1 MDDFAGYEASSRAY
15 RSKYQNQLG
24 TGSQRPSPTILFI
37 GCFDSR
43 VIPELILG
51 IAPGEMMAVRVPGG
65 LVPGQGETDFAIA
78 AGIELTLSRMPSI
91 REVVVCGHT
100 DCVMLNTLAA
110 GVDAAQFPNLARW
123 IGMNDL
129 IKADLDAHAVRDW
142 AILEKSVIQS
152 LKGLREIGL
161 LREKEIT
168 GQLRVHGWIFELET
182 GQILA
187 LDESRG
193 HFEVLPEPAAKF
205 SA

>member
-1 MDDFAGYEASSRAY
+1 MNDFAGYELSSRAY

-24 TGSQRPSPTILFI
+24 TGNQRPNPTILFI

-51 IAPGEMMAVRVPGG
+51 ITPGEMMAVRVPGG
-65 LVPGQGETDFAIA
+65 LIPGQGETDFAIA

-100 DCVMLNTLAA
+100 DCVMLNTLVA
-110 GVDAAQFPNLARW
+110 GVDAEQFPNLARW
-123 IGMNDL
+123 IDMNDR
-129 IKADLDAHAVRDW
+129 IKADLDDHAAHDR

-152 LKGLREIGL
+152 LKGLREIEL
-161 LREKEIT
+161 LRQKET
-168 GQLRVHGWIFELET
+168 AGQLQVHGWIFELET

-187 LDESRG
+187 LDESIG
-193 HFEVLPEPAAKF
+193 QFEVLPEPATKF

>member
-1 MDDFAGYEASSRAY
+1 MNDFAGYEASSLAY

-24 TGSQRPSPTILFI
+24 TGNQRPNPSILFV

-43 VIPELILG
+43 VIPELILD
-51 IAPGEMMAVRVPGG
+51 ITPGEMMAVRVPGG

-100 DCVMLNTLAA
+100 DCVMLSTLAA
-110 GVDAAQFPNLARW
+110 GVDAEQFPNLARW

-129 IKADLDAHAVRDW
+129 IKTDLDTHTDR

-152 LKGLREIGL
+152 LKGLREIEL
-161 LREKEIT
+161 LRQKEIA

-187 LDESRG
+187 LDESNGR
-193 HFEVLPEPAAKF
+193 FEVLPEPATKF

>member
-1 MDDFAGYEASSRAY
+1 
-15 RSKYQNQLG
+15 
-24 TGSQRPSPTILFI
+24 
-37 GCFDSR
+37 
-43 VIPELILG
+43 
-51 IAPGEMMAVRVPGG
+51 
-65 LVPGQGETDFAIA
+65 
-78 AGIELTLSRMPSI
+78 
-91 REVVVCGHT
+91 
-100 DCVMLNTLAA
+100 LNTLAA

-129 IKADLDAHAVRDW
+129 IKADLDSHAIRDR

-187 LDESRG
+187 LDESSG
-193 HFEVLPEPAAKF
+193 HFEVLPEPTAKF

>member
-1 MDDFAGYEASSRAY
+1 MNDVAGYEASSLAY

-24 TGSQRPSPTILFI
+24 TGSQRPSPFILFV

-51 IAPGEMMAVRVPGG
+51 ITPGEMMAVRVPGG
-65 LVPGQGETDFAIA
+65 LVPGQGETDYAIA

-110 GVDAAQFPNLARW
+110 GVDGEQLPNLARW
-123 IGMNDL
+123 IDMNDR
-129 IKADLDAHAVRDW
+129 IKTDLDNHTDR

-152 LKGLREIGL
+152 LKGLREIEL
-161 LREKEIT
+161 LRQKEIT

-187 LDESRG
+187 LDESSG
-193 HFEVLPEPAAKF
+193 HFEVLPEPSAKF